1 MELGEKAERLT
12 LNFLKEH
19 GYTDSSQNADFKN
32 QNSSRD
38 ITAVSPKG
46 KTVSISVKSGRFF
59 MPRVG
64 HIDQHGEWIYM
75 YDATRPRHNEI
86 DDILNR
92 KFDFAFYWDSDNL
105 NNESLEPRAIV
116 PCSKLKSYLKTWR
129 LKEDVGGLEIEYAF
143 DKYFKDQFV
152 EDLKD
157 GTLKRE
163 YFYQGTFNDVRYSF
177 IVRKNKSDEVYEDY
191 SVFYILP
198 ITTDFWKP
206 SREEGYNRII
216 RG

>member
-1 MELGEKAERLT
+1 
-12 LNFLKEH
+12 
-19 GYTDSSQNADFKN
+19 
-32 QNSSRD
+32 
-38 ITAVSPKG
+38 
-46 KTVSISVKSGRFF
+46 

-129 LKEDVGGLEIEYAF
+129 LKEDIGGLEIEYAF

-157 GTLKRE
+157 GIDVNVPEKQEKRGL
-163 YFYQGTFNDVRYSF
+163 FSADLLS
-177 IVRKNKSDEVYEDY
+177 KNNKKQT
-191 SVFYILP
+191 SVP
-198 ITTDFWKP
+198 KPESTKVETVKTD
-206 SREEGYNRII
+206 EEGKRLLNEIKNGINKLAGTVQSTGSRNSI
-216 RG
+216 RVENK